1 MAPSPRRAEP
11 AIVVTGPEPLLVRRT
26 ADDATER
33 LQAAEPERGLR
44 VLDCAR
50 KSDSGIDLAQ
60 VIAQAAAPSLFGDA
74 PILRVDNIELSDDG
88 VQSVLK
94 DLIAD
99 SGGGAVVITHN
110 GAARGRGVVN
120 AATKSGAEVIK
131 CARPNE
137 REIRRMARAEAAS
150 GGGTLTDQAEQWLV
164 DALGTDSLELL
175 LAAVRQAV
183 TDTPQ
188 GRVDEDTVQAMFPQ
202 QAKVS
207 SFAVVDQIWAGRTT
221 DALRLLRGME
231 QRERGVGVSV
241 VAALAHGL
249 RMMALVGLRGS
260 NPPPD
265 MSVAPW
271 QKDRARDNARRWG
284 ATAAKIAAVSAR
296 LPQLDA
302 DMKGGV
308 DGGTALDDEQKM
320 AIIEMVVARLAAAS
334 ER

>member
-1 MAPSPRRAEP
+1 
-11 AIVVTGPEPLLVRRT
+11 
-26 ADDATER
+26 
-33 LQAAEPERGLR
+33 
-44 VLDCAR
+44 
-50 KSDSGIDLAQ
+50 
-60 VIAQAAAPSLFGDA
+60 
-74 PILRVDNIELSDDG
+74 
-88 VQSVLK
+88 
-94 DLIAD
+94 
-99 SGGGAVVITHN
+99 
-110 GAARGRGVVN
+110 
-120 AATKSGAEVIK
+120 
-131 CARPNE
+131 
-137 REIRRMARAEAAS
+137 MARAEAAS